1 MSDFTIKRIT
11 HENFT
16 PSLKLAEDVFM
27 EFEAKDYPPEGTESF
42 KAFLYCEETEKRFLC
57 GNLIMWGAFDKD
69 KQIATFAIRDE
80 SHLSLLFV
88 DKNYHRKGV
97 ATALWN
103 EALSYISQN
112 EKIKEV
118 TVNSSPYG
126 LPFYKK
132 IGFRELS
139 EEQTSDGIRYIP
151 MKYIIERQ

>member
-1 MSDFTIKRIT
+1 MSDFTIKRIDY
-11 HENFT
+11 ENFT

-42 KAFLYCEETEKRFLC
+42 KSFLYCEKKEKRFLC
-57 GNLIMWGAFDKD
+57 GNLIMWGAFDGN

-80 SHLSLLFV
+80 SHLSLAFV
-88 DKNYHRKGV
+88 DKYYHRKGV
-97 ATALWN
+97 ATLLWN

-112 EKIKEV
+112 KKIREV

-132 IGFRELS
+132 IGFKEVA
-139 EEQTSDGIRYIP
+139 EEQFSDGIRYIP

>member
-1 MSDFTIKRIT
+1 MSCFTIKRIAR
-11 HENFT
+11 EDFIS
-16 PSLKLAEDVFM
+16 SLKLAENVFM

-57 GNLIMWGAFDKD
+57 GNMIIWGAFVENR
-69 KQIATFAIRDE
+69 QIATFAIRDE
-80 SHLSLLFV
+80 SHLSLAFV
-88 DKNYHRKGV
+88 DKDYHRKGI

-103 EALSYISQN
+103 EALSYISQSGKIN
-112 EKIKEV
+112 EI

-132 IGFRELS
+132 IGFKEVAK
-139 EEQTSDGIRYIP
+139 EQLSDGIKYIP

>member
-1 MSDFTIKRIT
+1 MSDFIIKQID
-11 HENFT
+11 HKNFIS
-16 PSLKLAEDVFM
+16 SLKLAENVFM

-57 GNLIMWGAFDKD
+57 GNFIMWGAFDGI

-80 SHLSLLFV
+80 SHLSLAFV
-88 DKNYHRKGV
+88 DKDYHRKGV